1 MKTALILAAVSA
13 AVVTTACHAASAPA
27 VAARQQQCRAFADRQ
42 FGNLGPGMRVSG
54 TAMTYIYDDKSGF
67 CTVEIKNRDKHNPF
81 YSKVS
86 TNTFDVTSTMPVVN
100 IQRFVAPMPVVWR
113 PAPQALVC
121 DKVTRTRDGKL
132 LCDPHKP
139 ADEDML
145 DPFFPW
151 GW

>member
-1 MKTALILAAVSA
+1 MKTALVLAAVSA
-13 AVVTTACHAASAPA
+13 ATVVTACQAANAPA
-27 VAARQQQCRAFADRQ
+27 AATRQQQCAQFADRQ
-42 FGNLGPGMRVSG
+42 FRNLGPDMRVSG
-54 TAMTYIYDDKSGF
+54 TVMTQAYDGKSGF
-67 CTVEIKNRDKHNPF
+67 CTVEIKNTDRHHPF

-86 TNTFDVTSTMPVVN
+86 TNTFDVTSTVPVVN
-100 IQRFVAPMPVVWR
+100 IQRFMTPVQVVWR

-121 DKVTRTRDGKL
+121 DKVTRTRGGKL

-139 ADEDML
+139 ADEDMF